1 MPSRF
6 GGWAQPNQNEG
17 NMATAKPKA
26 AQSTASTAPETTAPA
41 ATDETTA
48 VTGEVAQTGAEAP
61 QGNDS
66 TETKTDEAAQP
77 NQNEGDK
84 PEAAPIPST
93 VKLTA
98 PYGFIDDETGV
109 HYFWQAGQVV
119 TEATE
124 VQLLVERQA
133 PLE

>member
-1 MPSRF
+1 
-6 GGWAQPNQNEG
+6 
-17 NMATAKPKA
+17 MATTPKKKVD
-26 AQSTASTAPETTAPA
+26 ASIDG
-41 ATDETTA
+41 TD
-48 VTGEVAQTGAEAP
+48 
-61 QGNDS
+61 
-66 TETKTDEAAQP
+66 TEQP

-84 PEAAPIPST
+84 PEDAPMPAS

>member
-1 MPSRF
+1 
-6 GGWAQPNQNEG
+6 
-17 NMATAKPKA
+17 MATAKPKA
-26 AQSTASTAPETTAPA
+26 AQSTASTAPKTTAPA
-41 ATDETTA
+41 ATDEKTA
-48 VTGEVAQTGAEAP
+48 VAGEVAKTGAEAP
-61 QGNDS
+61 QGNAP
-66 TETKTDEAAQP
+66 ETPKADEPAAQP
-77 NQNEGDK
+77 TQNEGNQ
-84 PEAAPIPST
+84 PEAAPMPST

>member
-1 MPSRF
+1 
-6 GGWAQPNQNEG
+6 
-17 NMATAKPKA
+17 MATAKPKT
-26 AQSTASTAPETTAPA
+26 AQSAATTSPETTAPA
-41 ATDETTA
+41 AADETTTA
-48 VTGEVAQTGAEAP
+48 SGEVAQSGAEAP

-66 TETKTDEAAQP
+66 AEVKTDETAQL

-84 PEAAPIPST
+84 PEAAPMPAS